1 MSDPGVDVIDTL
13 AGLAPGSPL
22 AVIRDRKPVTRQQ
35 AQMSYRALFE
45 PADAGDVTLQERF
58 ALATFIAGLHD
69 QHEAAAFYAAGLA
82 RISPEHELPA
92 HELPAH
98 ELSVA
103 LSAEIARGRAVGPY
117 GAFPKGPLSV
127 EDLEGPHY
135 RVAEVNHAALGSRLI
150 AGFAHVHMLVFHPRD
165 ATPEAL
171 QALLDAGWSN
181 AGIVTLSQL
190 VAFLAFQLR
199 TVAGLRALA
208 ATPA

>member
-1 MSDPGVDVIDTL
+1 MSDPDIDVIDTL

-45 PADAGDVTLQERF
+45 PADAGDVTLQERY

-82 RISPEHELPA
+82 RIGPARELPA
-92 HELPAH
+92 HEMNI
-98 ELSVA
+98 A

-127 EDLEGPHY
+127 EDLEGPQY
-135 RVAEVNHAALGSRLI
+135 RVAE
-150 AGFAHVHMLVFHPRD
+150 
-165 ATPEAL
+165 
-171 QALLDAGWSN
+171 
-181 AGIVTLSQL
+181 
-190 VAFLAFQLR
+190 
-199 TVAGLRALA
+199 
-208 ATPA
+208 

>member
-1 MSDPGVDVIDTL
+1 MSDPDIDVIDTL

-82 RISPEHELPA
+82 RIGPAHELPA

-117 GAFPKGPLSV
+117 GAFPK
-127 EDLEGPHY
+127 
-135 RVAEVNHAALGSRLI
+135 
-150 AGFAHVHMLVFHPRD
+150 
-165 ATPEAL
+165 
-171 QALLDAGWSN
+171 
-181 AGIVTLSQL
+181 
-190 VAFLAFQLR
+190 
-199 TVAGLRALA
+199 
-208 ATPA
+208 